1 VAKDEKTS
9 ARVASIAGKV
19 LAGVRPTMREARILA
34 ASVLTQ
40 VMDRNTKR
48 SA

>member
-1 VAKDEKTS
+1 MAKDEKTS

-19 LAGVRPTMREARILA
+19 LAGVKPTLREARILA

-40 VMDRNTKR
+40 VMDKGQK
-48 SA
+48 